1 MPIHLAACT
10 KCDIDWEVLTL
21 SIRDAVDLTCPKCKK
36 KGERRFGVPLLKT
49 NATFLRGAKY
59 GAEQFASDGDHSRNQ
74 YLEPAKRAG
83 VSVNGKIYQH
93 GLARYPGDPEAWCSD
108 LDDVKR
114 KIRKRGLH
122 CPELGIKGRDVEPK
136 ESAAIA
142 EDILNDKIESMI
154 ESGTLRKSELTED
167 KRGEI
172 ADSISHPSKKGKYK
186 RPKRVKS
193 R

>member
-1 MPIHLAACT
+1 MPIHPVACE
-10 KCDIDWEVLTL
+10 KCKLDWEVVTL
-21 SIRDAVDLTCPKCKK
+21 SLKAEVDVTCPKCGK

-74 YLEPAKRAG
+74 YLDPAKRAG

-114 KIRKRGLH
+114 KIRQRGLH
-122 CPELGIKGRDVEPK
+122 CPELGIKGREAEPK
-136 ESAAIA
+136 ESVAIA
-142 EDILNDKIESMI
+142 EDILNNKIESMVEAGEI
-154 ESGTLRKSELTED
+154 KPHEITED

-172 ADSISHPSKKGKYK
+172 ADSISHFSKRGRYK
-186 RPKRVKS
+186 KPKRVKP